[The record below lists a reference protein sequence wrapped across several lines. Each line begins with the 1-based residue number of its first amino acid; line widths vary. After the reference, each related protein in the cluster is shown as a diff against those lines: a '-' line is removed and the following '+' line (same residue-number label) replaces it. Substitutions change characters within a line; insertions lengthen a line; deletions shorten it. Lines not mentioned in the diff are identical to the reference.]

1 MGPKR
6 PEWGRGL
13 VRKAGRG
20 GGWGSSFRVSS
31 YIEEG
36 FGAAPKVDL
45 VWTVEPEVSL
55 GVRDVV

>member
-1 MGPKR
+1 MGSWPR
-6 PEWGRGL
+6 SESGE
-13 VRKAGRG
+13 G

-55 GVRDVV
+55 GVRDLV